1 MAVYQILYWQ
11 DIPAQVRV
19 FDGRRPLARQMPDR
33 FQEAIDRT
41 AMEQGLEGT
50 DDYLEQWSWT
60 ARQERPGSPQEVL
73 EALLAELE
81 EEYDRG
87 DS

>member
-19 FDGRRPLARQMPDR
+19 FDGRRPLSRQMPDR

>member
-1 MAVYQILYWQ
+1 MAAYQILYWQ
-11 DIPAQVRV
+11 EIPAQVRV
-19 FDGRRPLARQMPDR
+19 FDGRRPLSRKMPDR
-33 FQEAIDRT
+33 FQEEIDRT

-50 DDYLEQWSWT
+50 DDYLEQWNWT

-81 EEYDRG
+81 EEYDRR

>member
-1 MAVYQILYWQ
+1 MARYQVLYWQ

-19 FDGRRPLARQMPDR
+19 FDGRRPLSRQMPER

-73 EALLAELE
+73 ETLLAELE
-81 EEYDRG
+81 EEYDRR

>member
-11 DIPAQVRV
+11 EIPAQVRV
-19 FDGRRPLARQMPDR
+19 FDGRRPLSRQMPDR

-50 DDYLEQWSWT
+50 DDYLDQWSWT